1 MFKLKNIVGKVV
13 LTSIL
18 CVGCL
23 GLANN
28 PVQANTK
35 GIKVISTRQLSNQ
48 PTVKLFRGNLYKNK
62 AMNKIKANLGSKK
75 NKLHNQI
82 AVVRQQLKVRK
93 VNGKKAVVYRVTF
106 KHHPKTTGYVWA
118 KGLKLSKKN
127 TLKNS
132 KTTKSTTAQ
141 AVAKKASKAL
151 QAKAKKQGWNNA
163 PDNSGGAG
171 DDGQKMGPWMP

>member
-93 VNGKKAVVYRVTF
+93 MNGKKAVVYRVTF

-118 KGLKLSKKN
+118 KGLKLSKKVAF
-127 TLKNS
+127 K
-132 KTTKSTTAQ
+132 KTATKSTSAQ
-141 AVAKKASKAL
+141 AAAKKASKAL
-151 QAKAKKQGWNNA
+151 QAKAKKQGWNN
-163 PDNSGGAG
+163 G
-171 DDGQKMGPWMP
+171 DDPYGYVGHGAKMGPWMP